1 MFKFKS
7 MKAKVVASVAAMV
20 MVLVAAF
27 LAKSYQDKTA
37 DIMRYKQSTLELYY
51 QNVENLLKGVEI
63 GSWITAVLPSKA
75 KHGYDSSILVPEG
88 SGFKVV
94 AKTYTED
101 IYSDLEPMFN
111 RVFTSGQTETRR
123 VNKEDKKLLVFLGP
137 VKDSTGKAIGV
148 ATVLLD
154 ISADIT
160 NIRKSLFGY
169 IGAGVVIVL
178 IYTIVLYFLIDRLVN
193 KPIKGAYDTIREMVM
208 EGDLTKR
215 IPMEKVN
222 CSQMQK
228 CTHTDCPAHGKK
240 VSCWQEIGSNAP
252 GKIQCRCLTTGKY
265 KSCINCPV
273 AQGVLRDELDKLAAW
288 VNTFITQVS
297 RIIKNISDHS
307 ETLSKSSIDLSN
319 LSGQMSKGAENMS
332 GKSNTVATAAE
343 EMSSNIN
350 SVAAA
355 MEQAATNINIVAT
368 AAEEMTATINE
379 IAQNS
384 GKARVITG
392 EAVSQTQ
399 SASDKIQ
406 ELGKAAQDVGKVTE
420 TITEISEQTNLLALN
435 ATIEA
440 ARAGDAGK
448 GFAVVANEIKE
459 LARQTAAATREIK
472 ANIEGIQGSTA
483 GTVKEIEQI
492 SKVIN
497 DVNEIVS
504 TIAAAVEEQSVTTNE
519 IASNVAQASQGIME
533 VNQNV
538 AQSSTVSA
546 DIAKD
551 IADVNQEANEISTS
565 SSQVNLNAT
574 ELSKLAEQLTKM
586 VRKFKI

>member
-1 MFKFKS
+1 MIKFQS

-27 LAKSYQDKTA
+27 LVKSYQDKTA
-37 DIMRYKQSTLELYY
+37 DIMKYKKSTLELYY
-51 QNVENLLKGVEI
+51 QNIENLLKGVEI
-63 GSWITAVLPSKA
+63 GSWMNAALPAKA
-75 KHGYDSSILVPEG
+75 KNGYDSSVLVPEG
-88 SGFKVV
+88 SGFRII
-94 AKTYTED
+94 AKTYPED
-101 IYSDLEPMFN
+101 IYADLEPMFN
-111 RVFTSGQTETRR
+111 RVFNSGQSETSRI
-123 VNKEDKKLLVFLGP
+123 NKAGKGLLTLLGP
-137 VKDSTGKAIGV
+137 VKDSAGKTIGV

-154 ISADIT
+154 ISTDIA
-160 NIRKSLFGY
+160 NIRKALFQY
-169 IGAGVVIVL
+169 IGVGLVIVL
-178 IYTIVLYFLIDRLVN
+178 IFTGVLYLLVDRFVN
-193 KPIKGAYDTIREMVM
+193 KPIKGAYDTIRAMVM

-215 IPMEKVN
+215 VPMDKVN
-222 CSQMQK
+222 CSQLQK

-297 RIIKNISDHS
+297 KIIKNITDHS
-307 ETLSKSSIDLSN
+307 ETLSHSSLDLSN

-332 GKSNTVATAAE
+332 GKSNAVATAAE
-343 EMSSNIN
+343 EMSANIN

-355 MEQAATNINIVAT
+355 MEQASTNINIVAT
-368 AAEEMTATINE
+368 AAEQMTATINE

-392 EAVSQTQ
+392 EAVSQTR
-399 SASDKIQ
+399 SASNKIE

-459 LARQTAAATREIK
+459 LARQTADATREIK

-519 IASNVAQASQGIME
+519 IAGNVAQASQGIQE

-538 AQSSTVSA
+538 AQSSVVSA

-574 ELSKLAEQLTKM
+574 ELSKLAEQLIKI